1 MKHIWHDEYQ
11 ILDDKVKID
20 RVRLN
25 ELLNSISLYCGI
37 YKSTYKYHN
46 NEFFDLF
53 VHR

>member
-25 ELLNSISLYCGI
+25 ELLNSIYLRRTKNFAIIMDS
-37 YKSTYKYHN
+37 N
-46 NEFFDLF
+46 NMTPQD
-53 VHR
+53 